1 MMSLLGTS
9 FLSSPH
15 LRPFFPKSWD
25 QGIQWSP
32 LRPTAPIQKY
42 LPAQESNRAALAAL
56 GLPGRVINAPL
67 ASAYSDLLPPEVQ
80 SMPPGVRLPG
90 GPTMLPPGGTGYRGP
105 PARFGTGRPTLPPIG
120 AGRRQE
126 SGYYE
131 RRNPVFAKKQ
141 AMLRALRRG

>member
-25 QGIQWSP
+25 ARQGGAGWLPKRI
-32 LRPTAPIQKY
+32 APPVQRY
-42 LPAQESNRAALAAL
+42 LPAEESQRASLAAL

-67 ASAYSDLLPPEVQ
+67 ATAYSDLLPPLAPEGWN
-80 SMPPGVRLPG
+80 PAI
-90 GPTMLPPGGTGYRGP
+90 TMNFENYRGP
-105 PARFGTGRPTLPPIG
+105 PARFGSGRPTLPPI
-120 AGRRQE
+120 RPRQRQE

-131 RRNPVFAKKQ
+131 RRDPVFARKQ
-141 AMLRALRRG
+141 AILRALGRR